1 MVAFSQPRRRVAY
14 RRALRKVPVHIL
26 LSAGALLMAIP
37 FLFLVSSSL
46 KTDTEIL
53 AYPPTLIPKVWDWAN
68 YLETWQQGDF
78 ALYFRNTAYIALVQS
93 ALVLFTCALSA
104 YAFARMEFPGRNIIL
119 LAFLSTMMLP
129 GQVTLIPV
137 YVLIK
142 KMPLMGG
149 NNLWGEGGTGLINTF
164 AGIIIPGYVSVWGI
178 FLLRQFMSTLPREL
192 DDAAR
197 IDGCSEFGIFW
208 RIILPLCMP
217 ALATLGIMTFQQSWN
232 NFLWPLLVGQKRHLW
247 TLQVAISR
255 YRIGVE
261 SGVIQWPQLLSGT
274 VIATLPVMLVFLAAQ
289 RYFVEGIALTGLK

>member
-1 MVAFSQPRRRVAY
+1 MVALSQSKRHAQHL
-14 RRALRKVPVHIL
+14 RALKKAPVYVV
-26 LSAGALLMAIP
+26 LSIGALVMAIP

-53 AYPPTLIPKVWDWAN
+53 AYPPTLLPKVWDWAN
-68 YLETWQQGDF
+68 YPETWQEGDF
-78 ALYFRNTAYIALVQS
+78 SLYFRNSAYIALVQS

-104 YAFARMEFPGRNIIL
+104 YTFARMQFPGRQIIL

-142 KMPLMGG
+142 RIPFIGG
-149 NNLWGEGGTGLINTF
+149 NNLWGEGGTGMINTF
-164 AGIIIPGYVSVWGI
+164 AGIIIPGYVSASGI

-197 IDGCSEFGIFW
+197 IDGCGEFGIFW

-217 ALATLGIMTFQQSWN
+217 ALATLGIMTFQGSWN
-232 NFLWPLLVGQKRHLW
+232 NFLWPLLVGQKRELW

-255 YRIGVE
+255 FRISAE
-261 SGVIQWPQLLSGT
+261 TGVIEWPQLFAGT
-274 VIATLPVMLVFLAAQ
+274 VIATLPVMIVFLFAQ